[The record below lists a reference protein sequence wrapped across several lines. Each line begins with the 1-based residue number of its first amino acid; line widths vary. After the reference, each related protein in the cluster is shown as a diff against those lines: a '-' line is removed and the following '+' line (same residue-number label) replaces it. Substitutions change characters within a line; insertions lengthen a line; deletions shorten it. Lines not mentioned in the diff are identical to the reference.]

1 MIIINPH
8 QPRQSKQNIS
18 FSNSVNNSD
27 INTSASALHICNN
40 KNDVCLDDSVHFNEH
55 ICMNNH
61 NVNFD
66 IKFDFQQ
73 IYQTI
78 SEVYFPIVNNMNLS
92 NDDHTKININTILTR
107 ISKCIQQNN
116 SLFAYANT
124 NINNDNTLHY
134 FLTKAKE
141 YENMILSLFIHFI
154 QLKLNLSYQLIHIK
168 PIQMNVY
175 YTKLKYCFNALYK
188 MSLFFLFIWDETNS
202 NSNNSNDTITNIN
215 TLLSFKNL
223 CMKYVNNY
231 FTKSKY
237 YNKPLSYI
245 IEHIPNEMHIIEHLL
260 LSILNE
266 LINNYHS
273 SIYGISSSLLNKTFL
288 KQINLFEKFYSI
300 LNNKSSFYTST
311 EGDSNEMLSI
321 LNSFQNNM
329 IVKEPFLPK
338 LNTLQYK
345 YTIVFDLDETLIHCS
360 KDLNINSNTITTV
373 VQPIIK
379 IRPYAIKLIV
389 YLSQYFELV
398 LFTAS
403 IEEYADIV
411 SKCFDKY
418 IHYKLYRKH
427 TTKVINENG
436 KEIYVKD
443 LRKLGR
449 CLNNICIVDNNQDSF
464 LFQKENGLEISGFY
478 GDDNDKELLY
488 LQNDLMS
495 IYHDDVDDI
504 RCSLKTIRDNM
515 KKRYE

>member
-1 MIIINPH
+1 MIIIKP
-8 QPRQSKQNIS
+8 QPLQSKQNAS
-18 FSNSVNNSD
+18 FSNSINNSD
-27 INTSASALHICNN
+27 INTSASALHNRNN
-40 KNDVCLDDSVHFNEH
+40 KHDIYSDNSMHSNEYICVND
-55 ICMNNH
+55 H

-66 IKFDFQQ
+66 INFNFQQ

-92 NDDHTKININTILTR
+92 NDDHTKININSLLTR

-116 SLFAYANT
+116 SLFAYT
-124 NINNDNTLHY
+124 NNEIDNDNTLHY
-134 FLTKAKE
+134 FLIKAKE
-141 YENMILSLFIHFI
+141 YEDMILSLFLHFI
-154 QLKLNLSYQLIHIK
+154 QVKLNLSHQLIHIK
-168 PIQMNVY
+168 PIQINLY

-188 MSLFFLFIWDETNS
+188 ISLFFLFIWDEANTNS
-202 NSNNSNDTITNIN
+202 NNDNIN

-245 IEHIPNEMHIIEHLL
+245 IEHIPNEIHIIKHLL

-288 KQINLFEKFYSI
+288 KQIGLFEKFYSI
-300 LNNKSSFYTST
+300 LNNNNSLYTST

-321 LNSFQNNM
+321 FNSFQNNM

-345 YTIVFDLDETLIHCS
+345 YTIVFDLDETLIHCI
-360 KDLNINSNTITTV
+360 KDPNNNGTTTI
-373 VQPIIK
+373 QPIIK
-379 IRPYAIKLIV
+379 IRPNAIKLIA

-411 SKCFDKY
+411 SKCFDNY

-449 CLNNICIVDNNQDSF
+449 CLNKVCIIDNNQDSF
-464 LFQKENGLEISGFY
+464 LFQKENGLEICGFY
-478 GDDNDKELLY
+478 GDDNDKELFY
-488 LQNDLMS
+488 LQKDLMD
-495 IYHDDVDDI
+495 IYHDDLDDI
-504 RCSLKTIRDNM
+504 KCSLKNIRDKM
-515 KKRYE
+515 KKRYEHTNECVL

>member
-1 MIIINPH
+1 M
-8 QPRQSKQNIS
+8 
-18 FSNSVNNSD
+18 
-27 INTSASALHICNN
+27 
-40 KNDVCLDDSVHFNEH
+40 
-55 ICMNNH
+55 
-61 NVNFD
+61 
-66 IKFDFQQ
+66 
-73 IYQTI
+73 
-78 SEVYFPIVNNMNLS
+78 
-92 NDDHTKININTILTR
+92 
-107 ISKCIQQNN
+107 
-116 SLFAYANT
+116 
-124 NINNDNTLHY
+124 
-134 FLTKAKE
+134 
-141 YENMILSLFIHFI
+141 
-154 QLKLNLSYQLIHIK
+154 
-168 PIQMNVY
+168 
-175 YTKLKYCFNALYK
+175 
-188 MSLFFLFIWDETNS
+188 
-202 NSNNSNDTITNIN
+202 
-215 TLLSFKNL
+215 LSFKNL

>member
-188 MSLFFLFIWDETNS
+188 MSLFFFI
-202 NSNNSNDTITNIN
+202 
-215 TLLSFKNL
+215 
-223 CMKYVNNY
+223 
-231 FTKSKY
+231 
-237 YNKPLSYI
+237 
-245 IEHIPNEMHIIEHLL
+245 HL
-260 LSILNE
+260 
-266 LINNYHS
+266 
-273 SIYGISSSLLNKTFL
+273 G
-288 KQINLFEKFYSI
+288 
-300 LNNKSSFYTST
+300 
-311 EGDSNEMLSI
+311 
-321 LNSFQNNM
+321 
-329 IVKEPFLPK
+329 
-338 LNTLQYK
+338 
-345 YTIVFDLDETLIHCS
+345 
-360 KDLNINSNTITTV
+360 
-373 VQPIIK
+373 
-379 IRPYAIKLIV
+379 
-389 YLSQYFELV
+389 
-398 LFTAS
+398 
-403 IEEYADIV
+403 
-411 SKCFDKY
+411 
-418 IHYKLYRKH
+418 
-427 TTKVINENG
+427 
-436 KEIYVKD
+436 
-443 LRKLGR
+443 
-449 CLNNICIVDNNQDSF
+449 
-464 LFQKENGLEISGFY
+464 
-478 GDDNDKELLY
+478 
-488 LQNDLMS
+488 
-495 IYHDDVDDI
+495 
-504 RCSLKTIRDNM
+504 
-515 KKRYE
+515 